1 MSFPRYPKYK
11 PSGVEWLGDVP
22 EGWDVKRFRFCVRS
36 SNAGEV
42 IDRSYWHSGD
52 ELFFSCQRDAMS
64 SNFSEFP
71 LWKRTS
77 DRDLLVTRNATPY
90 VHTPPAN
97 SIYSNV
103 VQRCIL
109 NDGLLRSFVALSL
122 ETVCSRL
129 REDGYGVSIPSFSYE
144 KWCNL
149 HLALPPL
156 AEQTAIA
163 EFLDRETAKIDGLVA
178 EQRRLMELL
187 KEKRQ
192 AVISHAVTKG
202 LNPHAPMKPSGIEWL
217 GDVPVGWEILPLR
230 RVVNK
235 FVDYRGKTP
244 SQTDAGIP
252 LVTATA
258 VRNNKI
264 DHSRSPAYISQET
277 YDEWMVRGF
286 PEVGDVVFT
295 TEGATFGETGQIVD
309 ASIALAQRLILFKVN
324 SCKIL
329 NDYLFYH
336 FLSDFGRFE
345 QWRNTTGSTVFGIRA
360 DKLKAL
366 KTVVPPLNVQKAI
379 LSYIEEIICQFEPIE
394 SEAQRAIDLL
404 QERRTALISAAV
416 TGQIDV
422 RPPPKN

>member
-11 PSGVEWLGDVP
+11 HSGVEWLGDVP

-122 ETVCSRL
+122 ETVCARL

-156 AEQTAIA
+156 PEQTAIA
-163 EFLDRETAKIDGLVA
+163 EFLDRETGKIDELVA

-202 LNPHAPMKPSGIEWL
+202 LNPCAPMKPSGIEWL
-217 GDVPVGWEILPLR
+217 GDVPAGWEVAKTSFFFKVAMGQTILAEDLIENGEWPVFSATDGDHYFG
-230 RVVNK
+230 RVNDPK
-235 FVDYRGKTP
+235 
-244 SQTDAGIP
+244 
-252 LVTATA
+252 
-258 VRNNKI
+258 VRLN
-264 DHSRSPAYISQET
+264 
-277 YDEWMVRGF
+277 
-286 PEVGDVVFT
+286 VGDIIVPARGNSIGSVKLVKEPAST
-295 TEGATFGETGQIVD
+295 TQTTIYCK
-309 ASIALAQRLILFKVN
+309 SLAPAKLHSNFVYQYFRG
-324 SCKIL
+324 CKES
-329 NDYLFYH
+329 LFYFTQTAIPQITTREVSSNPILIPPMSEQIAIVA
-336 FLSDFGRFE
+336 FLE
-345 QWRNTTGSTVFGIRA
+345 TEL
-360 DKLKAL
+360 LKFDTLTA
-366 KTVVPPLNVQKAI
+366 
-379 LSYIEEIICQFEPIE
+379 
-394 SEAQRAIDLL
+394 EAQRAIELL

-422 RPPPKN
+422 RQTPKN